1 MAMLDG
7 YIDIH
12 IYIMQRDS
20 PESKV
25 PQEGREDTLF
35 TKDI

>member
-7 YIDIH
+7 YID
-12 IYIMQRDS
+12 IMQRDS